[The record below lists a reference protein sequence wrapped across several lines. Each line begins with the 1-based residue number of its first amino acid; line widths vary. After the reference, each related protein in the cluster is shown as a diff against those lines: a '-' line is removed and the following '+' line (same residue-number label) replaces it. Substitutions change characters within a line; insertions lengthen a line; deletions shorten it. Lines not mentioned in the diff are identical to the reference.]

1 MSDFDFLKVIRPA
14 ASLGL
19 IEYRVIRSDG
29 SSCIT
34 RFWSDVLPHR
44 FESDRHY
51 YFSPT
56 LRPFKSSRVLGGWVL
71 WLDVDASEL
80 PEFGEFPQPSIIVS
94 SGRGH
99 HVYWALRDCASPSQL
114 KAWLPILA
122 RKFGGDLASAV
133 ETQLL
138 RVPGSINPKWGKR
151 CEIVSI
157 NGNRYTRLDLG
168 LPDVVRDMPDV
179 RLPAEREKKRDT
191 SGFPISKA
199 NEFLLQGGKI
209 SDFIAR
215 FTGQPVARQ
224 MRCTLHEDVKPS
236 LTVSDEKGFWF
247 CHSCRVGGDAFE
259 YYARAR
265 RLGHSAALSELRAAW
280 KATGQ
285 GDKAQ

>member
-1 MSDFDFLKVIRPA
+1 MNEIEFLQVIRPA
-14 ASLGL
+14 VSLGL

-29 SSCIT
+29 LACIT
-34 RFWSDVLPHR
+34 RFWSDSLPRR

-71 WLDVDASEL
+71 WLDVDSGEL
-80 PEFGEFPQPSIIVS
+80 PEFGNFPQPSIVVS
-94 SGRGH
+94 SGRGY
-99 HVYWALRDCASPSQL
+99 HVYWALRDFASPSQL
-114 KAWLPILA
+114 KVWLPILA

-209 SDFIAR
+209 SEFIAR
-215 FTGQPVARQ
+215 FTGQPASSR
-224 MRCTLHEDVKPS
+224 MRCTLHEDTKPS

-247 CHSCRVGGDAFE
+247 CHACRVGGDAFE
-259 YYARAR
+259 YYVRSR
-265 RLGHSAALSELRAAW
+265 RLSHSAALAELRAKW
-280 KATGQ
+280 KAAGQ
-285 GDKAQ
+285 GGGTQ

>member
-1 MSDFDFLKVIRPA
+1 MSSDFIKVIRPA
-14 ASLGL
+14 SALGL
-19 IEYRVIRSDG
+19 IEYRVIRADG

-34 RFWSDVLPHR
+34 RFWSDTLPRR

-71 WLDVDASEL
+71 WIDLDSGDL
-80 PEFGEFPQPSIIVS
+80 PSFGDFPQPSIIVS
-94 SGRGH
+94 SGRGY
-99 HVYWALRDCASPSQL
+99 HVYWALRESASPSQL

-122 RKFGGDLASAV
+122 QRFGGDPASAV

-138 RVPGSINPKWGKR
+138 RVPGSINPKWGR
-151 CEIVSI
+151 VCEIVNI
-157 NGNRYTRLDLG
+157 NDNRYTRLDLG
-168 LPDVVRDMPDV
+168 LPDVVRDIPEI
-179 RLPAEREKKRDT
+179 RLPAEPEKKLDT

-215 FTGQPVARQ
+215 FTNQPKARQ
-224 MRCTLHEDVKPS
+224 MRCTLHGDIKPS
-236 LTVSDEKGFWF
+236 LTVSDEKGFWY
-247 CHSCRVGGDAFE
+247 CHACKAGGDAFE

-265 RLGHSAALSELRAAW
+265 RLSHSAALSELRAAW
-280 KATGQ
+280 IATG
-285 GDKAQ
+285 GGK